1 MSSSLSGGSN
11 SLNFNVAIKKS
22 SSSTL
27 TSLNSSSNSPSS
39 TLTISEPSNNI
50 TQSAIRTKRPRTNR
64 KRPNQTYNEA
74 AELLSKAYPNLFRNL
89 KNLPP
94 PCKFTKAVVT
104 ECCGDDFFEPLLL
117 PFDFRG
123 SDYDDVNDFLLE
135 RKSDSQTRFS
145 SVCEKEKEEEVSGV
159 VNSDDVVERDSGE
172 EFDCKFILEDEIEE
186 GIDSIIGSTVEN
198 YSGNSVGEGGF
209 CYGGGERVNPWF
221 GRFGGKIGV
230 MKALRHVGDVNL
242 LNIAMVDVLEISPG
256 LKKKPAAVISMPAAE
271 KKKQRKKENVEKRN
285 SSLALPLRLKLNYA
299 DVRNL
304 WSERGLPF
312 RR

>member
-1 MSSSLSGGSN
+1 M
-11 SLNFNVAIKKS
+11 
-22 SSSTL
+22 
-27 TSLNSSSNSPSS
+27 
-39 TLTISEPSNNI
+39 
-50 TQSAIRTKRPRTNR
+50 
-64 KRPNQTYNEA
+64 
-74 AELLSKAYPNLFRNL
+74 
-89 KNLPP
+89 
-94 PCKFTKAVVT
+94 
-104 ECCGDDFFEPLLL
+104 

-198 YSGNSVGEGGF
+198 YSGNSGGEGGL